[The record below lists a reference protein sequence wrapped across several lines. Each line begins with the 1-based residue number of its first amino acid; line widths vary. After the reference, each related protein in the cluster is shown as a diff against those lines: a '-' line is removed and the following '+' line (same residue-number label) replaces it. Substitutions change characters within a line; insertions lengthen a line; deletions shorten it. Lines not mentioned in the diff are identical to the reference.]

1 MSNPMRTIQVD
12 DEVFAY
18 LQSRSVP
25 LVDTPNDVLRRLL
38 LMNQG
43 PVAAQEDARR
53 PGSLMPLI
61 EAGLVAPGDKLRY
74 HQSRL
79 RRTHEARISP
89 DGWVELSDGRAF
101 PQPSPALK
109 AQIHTEV
116 NAWRCYVHVPS
127 GRLLHELRLEAADE
141 LQA

>member
-1 MSNPMRTIQVD
+1 MSDSMRDIQVD

-38 LMNQG
+38 LKDG
-43 PVAAQEDARR
+43 ARSAGEPDGRR
-53 PGSLMPLI
+53 PGSLMSII
-61 EAGLVAPGDKLRY
+61 EAGLAAPGDKLRY

-79 RRTHEARISP
+79 KRTHEALISS
-89 DGWVELSDGRAF
+89 DGWVELPDGRAF

-109 AQIHTEV
+109 AQIQTEV

-127 GRLLHELRLEAADE
+127 GRLLQELRLEAASA
-141 LQA
+141 LQE